1 MRKYKYKYKSKS
13 KSKSK
18 FKSKSKCNPR
28 SNLMNYAIFLTL
40 LFAFVAPMAWME
52 KTEQNQILLTLFT
65 LITFTFGT
73 IYYIGL
79 VKGIIF
85 TSLVILFNPITPMY
99 KMLLGMFFSSIG
111 YYGYYN
117 PFVISE
123 DNPIYNNESY
133 NNEIYNNNDT
143 NIF

>member
-1 MRKYKYKYKSKS
+1 MKKSYKLKSKS

-18 FKSKSKCNPR
+18 

-65 LITFTFGT
+65 LITFTLGT

-111 YYGYYN
+111 YYGFLN
-117 PFVISE
+117 PFVINE
-123 DNPIYNNESY
+123 DNIYNDSMDNDNTY
-133 NNEIYNNNDT
+133 NDDVYNNNIDT

>member
-1 MRKYKYKYKSKS
+1 MKKSYKSKYNYRSRS
-13 KSKSK
+13 KSR
-18 FKSKSKCNPR
+18 SKSKCKPT
-28 SNLMNYAIFLTL
+28 SNIMNYAIFLTL
-40 LFAFVAPMAWME
+40 LFAFVAPLAWME

-79 VKGIIF
+79 LKGIIF
-85 TSLVILFNPITPMY
+85 VSLVILFNPIAPMY

-111 YYGYYN
+111 YYGYFN
-117 PFVISE
+117 PFVMNMNEDIS
-123 DNPIYNNESY
+123 IYT
-133 NNEIYNNNDT
+133 NEIYNNDIAT